1 MSFKKPTASD
11 WQDFS
16 LKKDIENLN
25 RLVER
30 ACDIGSTIIIEVVLA
45 FGAVLFDRFF
55 DIENAKI
62 RSGVWIAFAIAIV
75 ALPIIKY
82 GIPALRNSLRTR
94 SVSVDFKQ
102 ETEYIDSFDNEICY
116 YVMIADSFL
125 DLLKHDTAADTIRKT
140 FYFAETRF
148 YLNKAIDK
156 LSKMMFKLG
165 RVFDDDIDIVTK
177 NKKVSIARLNNI
189 LDIIVHIETEI
200 VVSQSTLGL
209 TDDEE
214 NKLGA
219 ASIYTKKL
227 DDFLTKAS
235 TDLNIDVNR
244 FRV

>member
-1 MSFKKPTASD
+1 MSFKKPTAND

-25 RLVER
+25 RLVKR

-55 DIENAKI
+55 DIGNENL
-62 RSGVWIAFAIAIV
+62 RSTVWIIVAIIIV
-75 ALPIIKY
+75 ALPVLKY
-82 GIPALRNSLRTR
+82 GIPAIRNLLRTR
-94 SVSVDFKQ
+94 SISVDFKA

-125 DLLKHDTAADTIRKT
+125 DLLKHDTTVDTFRKA

-156 LSKMMFKLG
+156 LAKMMFKLG
-165 RVFDDDIDIVTK
+165 RIFDDDIDIVTK
-177 NKKVSIARLNNI
+177 NKKISIARLNNI
-189 LDIIVHIETEI
+189 LDIIVNIEKEIIISQAALTLTE
-200 VVSQSTLGL
+200 
-209 TDDEE
+209 DEK

-219 ASIYTKKL
+219 TSVYTKKL
-227 DDFLTKAS
+227 DDFLEKA
-235 TDLNIDVNR
+235 TTELNIDIER
-244 FRV
+244 FKI